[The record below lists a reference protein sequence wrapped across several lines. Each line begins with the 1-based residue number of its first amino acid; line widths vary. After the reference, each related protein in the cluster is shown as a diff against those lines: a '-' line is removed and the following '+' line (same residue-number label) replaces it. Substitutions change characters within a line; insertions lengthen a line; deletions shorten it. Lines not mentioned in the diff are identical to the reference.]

1 MCYVLFSAALIA
13 PAAMLLLLLAEAFET
28 AVDAVPLAEEI
39 EDDASD
45 GLEAALERCGGM
57 QTVAHRNSK
66 ATRRWPCAASC
77 MAPTPTAA
85 ASATS
90 EWPAWAVSRRGAP
103 SFAPW
108 MLGGDS
114 TLQKKVAAPQ
124 AAQPT
129 ANWVYVLD
137 YFVCRTHRGKV

>member
-1 MCYVLFSAALIA
+1 MFGGVSSHHPTSIPTVCYVLFSAALIA

-66 ATRRWPCAASC
+66 ATRR
-77 MAPTPTAA
+77 
-85 ASATS
+85 
-90 EWPAWAVSRRGAP
+90 
-103 SFAPW
+103 
-108 MLGGDS
+108 
-114 TLQKKVAAPQ
+114 
-124 AAQPT
+124 
-129 ANWVYVLD
+129 
-137 YFVCRTHRGKV
+137 

>member
-1 MCYVLFSAALIA
+1 MSGGVSSHRPPDEHPNCVLQLYVLFSAALIA

-45 GLEAALERCGGM
+45 GLYAALERCGGM

-85 ASATS
+85 ASTTS
-90 EWPAWAVSRRGAP
+90 EWPAWAVSRRGVP
-103 SFAPW
+103 SFAP
-108 MLGGDS
+108 
-114 TLQKKVAAPQ
+114 
-124 AAQPT
+124 
-129 ANWVYVLD
+129 
-137 YFVCRTHRGKV
+137 

>member
-1 MCYVLFSAALIA
+1 MSGGVSSHRPPDEHPNCVLQLYVLFSAALIA

-45 GLEAALERCGGM
+45 GLEAALERRGGM

-66 ATRRWPCAASC
+66 ATHRWPCAALC

-85 ASATS
+85 ASTTS
-90 EWPAWAVSRRGAP
+90 EWPAWAVSRRGVP
-103 SFAPW
+103 SFAP
-108 MLGGDS
+108 
-114 TLQKKVAAPQ
+114 
-124 AAQPT
+124 
-129 ANWVYVLD
+129 
-137 YFVCRTHRGKV
+137 

>member
-1 MCYVLFSAALIA
+1 MSGGVSSHRPPDEHPNCGYVLFSAALIA

-57 QTVAHRNSK
+57 QTVAHKTRK
-66 ATRRWPCAASC
+66 LRRWPCAASC

-85 ASATS
+85 ASTTS
-90 EWPAWAVSRRGAP
+90 EWPAWAVSRRGVP
-103 SFAPW
+103 SFAP
-108 MLGGDS
+108 
-114 TLQKKVAAPQ
+114 
-124 AAQPT
+124 
-129 ANWVYVLD
+129 
-137 YFVCRTHRGKV
+137 

>member
-1 MCYVLFSAALIA
+1 MFGGVSSHRPTSIPTVCYVLFSAALIA

-45 GLEAALERCGGM
+45 GLYAALERCGGM

-66 ATRRWPCAASC
+66 ATRRWPCAALC

-85 ASATS
+85 ASTTS
-90 EWPAWAVSRRGAP
+90 EWPAWAVSRRGVP
-103 SFAPW
+103 SFAP
-108 MLGGDS
+108 
-114 TLQKKVAAPQ
+114 
-124 AAQPT
+124 
-129 ANWVYVLD
+129 
-137 YFVCRTHRGKV
+137 